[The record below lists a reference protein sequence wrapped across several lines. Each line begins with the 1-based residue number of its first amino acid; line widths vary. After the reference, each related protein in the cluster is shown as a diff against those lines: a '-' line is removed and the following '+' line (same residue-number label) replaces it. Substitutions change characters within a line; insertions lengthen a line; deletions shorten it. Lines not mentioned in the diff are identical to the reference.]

1 MVQSIVVK
9 MFDQPVI
16 FVLHPKIHDNIRIL
30 FEINALHLKDLLLQ
44 RLDRFQCIREL
55 IDLLSDD
62 RSLMGQHI
70 CHLFRRIERDQAV
83 SDIIQRKSKG
93 F

>member
-1 MVQSIVVK
+1 MDETHEERWLTWAKELQFLAQAGLTYTK
-9 MFDQPVI
+9 DPFDA
-16 FVLHPKIHDNIRIL
+16 
-30 FEINALHLKDLLLQ
+30 E
-44 RLDRFQCIREL
+44 RFQCIREL
-55 IDLLSDD
+55 IDLLSDG

>member
-9 MFDQPVI
+9 MFDQPVV
-16 FVLHPKIHDNIRIL
+16 FVLHLEIHDNIRIL

-44 RLDRFQCIREL
+44 RLHRFQCIREL

-62 RSLMGQHI
+62 RPLMGQHI
-70 CHLFRRIERDQAV
+70 CHLFRRIERDQTV
-83 SDIIQRKSKG
+83 SDIIQ
-93 F
+93 